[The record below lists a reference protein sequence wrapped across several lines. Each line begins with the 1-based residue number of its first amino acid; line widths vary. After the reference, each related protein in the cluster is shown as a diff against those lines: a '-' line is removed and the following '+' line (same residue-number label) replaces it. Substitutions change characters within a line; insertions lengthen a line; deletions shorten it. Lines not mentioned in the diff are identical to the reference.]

1 MNSVQGYK
9 GFITFLILFILLI
22 LAAFGIQNL
31 SQTNKDIVNDDAK
44 AVGELSPDVMGI
56 QTSKLN
62 LNETDSEGIIQTSQ
76 PTFNVGF
83 NDFSDQDSV
92 LGKSKDVTGDM
103 MAGEFKEAILYN
115 DPNYDFNK
123 DGLVTNADW
132 PLFIEFVTNPED

>member
-31 SQTNKDIVNDDAK
+31 SQTNKNVNDDTK
-44 AVGELSPDVMGI
+44 VVDDSSPDVMGI
-56 QTSKLN
+56 QKSKLN
-62 LNETDSEGIIQTSQ
+62 LHETDSEGIIQTSQ
-76 PTFNVGF
+76 PTFNIGF

-92 LGKSKDVTGDM
+92 LGKSKDVAGDM